1 VNPCYKEYG
10 IIMVLFAVVLIQCD
24 KRVMN
29 YIHFS
34 VGIINEND
42 KNHGYTATIAKA
54 RESGEIKSNRYT
66 KKG

>member
-1 VNPCYKEYG
+1 VNPCYEEYG
-10 IIMVLFAVVLIQCD
+10 IIIVLFAVVLIQCD
-24 KRVMN
+24 KRFMN
-29 YIHFS
+29 YSHFS
-34 VGIINEND
+34 VGVINEND